1 MQVFM
6 ACVPLF
12 LCHPKKK
19 YRKKFGGFKNNA
31 YLCTAKMLMRYEEGR
46 RCAAVFVS
54 AILFINRPIGAAA
67 SGIRKDQVASHQQ
80 P

>member
-1 MQVFM
+1 MR
-6 ACVPLF
+6 ALDSPHLLF
-12 LCHPKKK
+12 LCQMKNNGE
-19 YRKKFGGFKNNA
+19 KFCSFRNNA

>member
-1 MQVFM
+1 M
-6 ACVPLF
+6 
-12 LCHPKKK
+12 
-19 YRKKFGGFKNNA
+19 FGGFRNNA

-67 SGIRKDQVASHQQ
+67 SGIRKDQVAIASAAIATRTLSHILFIRI
-80 P
+80 